1 MTTDIFIVLSIIFI
15 AVVLFIWERFSV
27 DTVSILVMIA
37 LMAAGILTPQEGF
50 AGFNNPATLTVG
62 AMFVISAA
70 VFKSG
75 IMNTVSRILTRA
87 GRRNFTIC
95 LLFIM
100 LISGGLSAFINDTAV
115 VALLM
120 PVVIQVAKD
129 ANVSPS
135 KLLMPLSFG
144 ALLGGLCTLIGTSTN
159 ILVSGI
165 AEKQGLPA
173 FGMFEMAPAGI
184 FFLAAGTIY
193 IVVVGQF
200 IIPSRKA
207 NIDPADDFEMG
218 KYLAE
223 IILLPNS
230 KSAGKTIE
238 TCPLT
243 QDLDIEILR
252 VTRED
257 GSVEYPMLYTLLRP
271 GDRLKVRCN
280 IDRLKQL
287 AVREGIQV
295 KGDTLRETAKNLAL
309 YETLV
314 TPDSEFIDKS
324 LSELQFKQT
333 YSGASVLAIR
343 SHGDV
348 IHEKIAHTILKS
360 GDILLI
366 RSEKHVIRALRQS
379 KNLLILSEFEQKKTN
394 YLKVFATLSIVF
406 STMAVA
412 ALGYMPIVLS
422 AAVGIIL
429 LIILGLVKPEE
440 AYKAIEWK
448 VIFMLAGVLSMG
460 AALEKTGAA
469 KLLGQTINDTIGS
482 YGPLA
487 VLSVFFVI
495 TSLLTNFMSNNA
507 TAALLAPIAIVTAEG
522 MDVSSRPFLMAVA
535 FAASMSFMT
544 PIGYQTNT
552 MIYGPGNYKF
562 RDYLLVGTPLNI
574 LVWILAMLLLP
585 KIYPF

>member
-1 MTTDIFIVLSIIFI
+1 MTTDITIVLSIIFV

-37 LMAAGILTPQEGF
+37 LMAAGILTPEEGF

-75 IMNTVSRILTRA
+75 IMNNVSQILTKA
-87 GRRNFTIC
+87 GRTNFTLC

-100 LISGGLSAFINDTAV
+100 LISGSISAFINDTAV

-129 ANVSPS
+129 ANISPS

-144 ALLGGLCTLIGTSTN
+144 ALLGGVCTLIGTSTN

-165 AEKQGLPA
+165 AEKQGLPP
-173 FGMFEMAPAGI
+173 FSMFEMTPAGLC
-184 FFLAAGTIY
+184 FLAAGTIY
-193 IVVVGQF
+193 ILVAGQF
-200 IIPSRKA
+200 LLPSRKA
-207 NIDPADDFEMG
+207 NLDPADDFEMG

-223 IILLPNS
+223 IILLTNS

-238 TCPLT
+238 ACPLT
-243 QDLDIEILR
+243 KDFDIEILQ
-252 VTRED
+252 VTRDD
-257 GSVEYPMLYTLLRP
+257 GVVEFPRPNTMLRA
-271 GDRLKVRCN
+271 GDLLKVRCN

-295 KGDTLRETAKNLAL
+295 KGDTLHEAAKNLAL

-314 TPDSEFIDKS
+314 TPDSEFIDHS
-324 LSELQFKQT
+324 LAELQFKQT
-333 YSGASVLAIR
+333 YTGASVLAIR
-343 SHGDV
+343 SHGNI
-348 IHEKIAHTILKS
+348 IHEKIAHTQLKS
-360 GDILLI
+360 GDILLL
-366 RSEKHVIRALRQS
+366 RSDKQAIHLLSQS
-379 KNLLILSEFEQKKTN
+379 KNLLILNEFEQKKTN
-394 YLKVFATLSIVF
+394 LKKVIATLAIVFAA
-406 STMAVA
+406 MAVA
-412 ALGYMPIVLS
+412 AVGIMPIVLS
-422 AAVGIIL
+422 AAIGVIL
-429 LIILGLVKPEE
+429 LIILGILKPEE
-440 AYKAIEWK
+440 AYQAIEWK

-469 KLLGQTINDTIGS
+469 NLLGQGINDTIGS

-487 VLSVFFVI
+487 VLSAFFII
-495 TSLLTNFMSNNA
+495 TSLLTNIMSNNA

-522 MDVSSRPFLMAVA
+522 MGISSRPLLMAVV

-562 RDYLLVGTPLNI
+562 KDYLLVGTPLNI
-574 LVWILAMLLLP
+574 LVWLLAMFLLP
-585 KIYPF
+585 KMFPF